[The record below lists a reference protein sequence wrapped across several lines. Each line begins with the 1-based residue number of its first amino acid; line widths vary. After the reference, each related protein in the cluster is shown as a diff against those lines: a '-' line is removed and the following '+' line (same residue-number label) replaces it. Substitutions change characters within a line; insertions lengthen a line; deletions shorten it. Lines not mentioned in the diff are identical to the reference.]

1 MLEKK
6 NDKGGR
12 RLRSNSIVVV
22 AVLGGEVQVKKVR
35 SLEQN
40 CSRLVNAHAAWL
52 INERTPIEQI

>member
-1 MLEKK
+1 MLEK

-12 RLRSNSIVVV
+12 RLRSNSIAVV
-22 AVLGGEVQVKKVR
+22 AVLGEEVQVKKVR
-35 SLEQN
+35 SLKHI